1 MFYFLQNIFI
11 EGQKSTS
18 AFWLYKQLEQLS
30 VEERERER
38 VRKRER
44 EIERET
50 NYTKKISLGRS
61 KIQSTFPL
69 KVKNTKLPFLR
80 RSKTQKCISLESQ

>member
-1 MFYFLQNIFI
+1 MGALKKFLGKGLGSLKSIIAYLFQNNKNICSKMFYFLQNIFI

-38 VRKRER
+38 EWEKERER
-44 EIERET
+44 
-50 NYTKKISLGRS
+50 
-61 KIQSTFPL
+61 
-69 KVKNTKLPFLR
+69 
-80 RSKTQKCISLESQ
+80 

>member
-18 AFWLYKQLEQLS
+18 AFSLYKQSEQLS

-50 NYTKKISLGRS
+50 NYTKKN
-61 KIQSTFPL
+61 FPW
-69 KVKNTKLPFLR
+69 KVKN
-80 RSKTQKCISLESQ
+80 SKYLSSEGQKH